1 MRTLQRSRSVRIQRE
16 QEGKVLVAAIRKV
29 FVSFRVYS
37 DVPSTHGEL
46 PRAGHLFRSAGTSVH
61 FSEWIFSI
69 FLLTE
74 WI

>member
-1 MRTLQRSRSVRIQRE
+1 MKKENCKNPERAWGR
-16 QEGKVLVAAIRKV
+16 GVLVAAIRKA

-37 DVPSTHGEL
+37 DVPSTHGKL
-46 PRAGHLFRSAGTSVH
+46 PRAGHLFRCADASVH
-61 FSEWIFSI
+61 FSERIFPI